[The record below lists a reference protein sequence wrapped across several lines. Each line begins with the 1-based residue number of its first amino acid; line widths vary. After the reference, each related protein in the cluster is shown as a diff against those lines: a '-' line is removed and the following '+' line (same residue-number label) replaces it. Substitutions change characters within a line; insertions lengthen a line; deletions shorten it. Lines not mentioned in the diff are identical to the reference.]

1 MENKRRGRP
10 CKEEKMKNYMIR
22 LTEQDRTRILRLS
35 KKFNISRAEAI
46 RTALEMACDAVFPV
60 DEYSVNE
67 FTEEEEPE
75 EEDDCMYFSDMH

>member
-10 CKEEKMKNYMIR
+10 CEEGKMTNYMIR
-22 LTEQDRTRILRLS
+22 LGDQDRSRILRLS

-46 RTALEMACDAVFPV
+46 RMALEMTCDTVFPV

-67 FTEEEEPE
+67 FAYEEEHE
-75 EEDDCMYFSDMH
+75 EEDDYMDFSDMH

>member
-10 CKEEKMKNYMIR
+10 CKEEKMTNYMIR
-22 LTEQDRTRILRLS
+22 LGDQDQSRILRLS

-46 RTALEMACDAVFPV
+46 RMALEMACDTVFPV

-67 FTEEEEPE
+67 FAYEEEHE
-75 EEDDCMYFSDMH
+75 EEDDYMDFSDMH